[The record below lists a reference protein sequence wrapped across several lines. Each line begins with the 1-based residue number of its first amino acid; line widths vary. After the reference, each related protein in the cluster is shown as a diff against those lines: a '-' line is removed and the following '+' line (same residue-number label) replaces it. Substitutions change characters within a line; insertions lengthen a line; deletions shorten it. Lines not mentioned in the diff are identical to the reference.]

1 MVENEKKI
9 LSVKVMDYSSMRKA
23 EPGPGLG
30 GAVPIVLC
38 KTRSVL
44 DNLSAGPNWEQ
55 LVQLAL
61 GRLWAEQIIIYIIK
75 KSICTVVC

>member
-9 LSVKVMDYSSMRKA
+9 LFVKVMDYSSMRKA
-23 EPGPGLG
+23 EPGPGLE

-44 DNLSAGPNWEQ
+44 CGLEHPI
-55 LVQLAL
+55 
-61 GRLWAEQIIIYIIK
+61 R
-75 KSICTVVC
+75 